1 MIFGGYKTHKGVR
14 YLLYSATVVIE
25 EPTPEDLRV
34 VGDTPGVLTNWI
46 VILASIKEINEIG
59 MGADHEKVK
68 AKGL

>member
-14 YLLYSATVVIE
+14 YLLYSAVVIE